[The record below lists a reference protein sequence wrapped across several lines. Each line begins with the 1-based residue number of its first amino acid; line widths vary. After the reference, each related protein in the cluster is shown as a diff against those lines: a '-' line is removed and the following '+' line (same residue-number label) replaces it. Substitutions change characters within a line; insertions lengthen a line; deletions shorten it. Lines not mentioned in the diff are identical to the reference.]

1 METVRAWR
9 RDAKMEID
17 FRRGGNAHDAHTLA
31 DAAAPV
37 KKTCT
42 CRRINRRGNYS
53 VLELASP
60 SDLLASVA
68 RHEPFMAN
76 TLNVLQWPA
85 ARQQKIPSGFFHIV
99 AHGSRFPR
107 QILASGGPAAALSSD
122 LTRCI

>member
-1 METVRAWR
+1 
-9 RDAKMEID
+9 
-17 FRRGGNAHDAHTLA
+17 
-31 DAAAPV
+31 
-37 KKTCT
+37 
-42 CRRINRRGNYS
+42 
-53 VLELASP
+53 
-60 SDLLASVA
+60 
-68 RHEPFMAN
+68 MAN